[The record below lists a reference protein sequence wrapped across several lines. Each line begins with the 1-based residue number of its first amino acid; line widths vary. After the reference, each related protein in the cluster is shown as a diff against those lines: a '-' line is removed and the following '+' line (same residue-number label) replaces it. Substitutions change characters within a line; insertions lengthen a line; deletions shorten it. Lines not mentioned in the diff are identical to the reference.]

1 VSGWPVAAD
10 YDEAIQNPHL
20 NFDDRELKEGEPEY
34 DPYGSPA
41 VRSGNFAS
49 VYMLQTPKRKVAVR
63 CFLREIPDQQERYQA
78 ISRDL
83 LGLGLPYTVNFEF
96 LSKGIKVHGDWFPVL
111 KMDWCDG
118 EQLDRYLER
127 NLDNQAK
134 IRRLADK
141 WFEMS
146 VALRKVGIAHGDLS
160 HGNIMVLDDEFK
172 LIDYDGMF
180 VPRLAGRKSNERGL
194 EHYQH
199 PGRTD
204 DHFGRY
210 LDNFSHWVT
219 YTTLVGLGEDKEL
232 WRLVNIA
239 DKHLIFNKNDFEHP
253 NRSKTFDILK
263 THEDKT
269 LRTYATT
276 VENLLQYD
284 VEQIPDFHPDK
295 PILYPPESVTK
306 KSAATKLGDRGGLF
320 KPLDEQKVGDRGNL
334 FENKP
339 KESDRGNL
347 FVEPAKVEP
356 QNNLPQK
363 AQGVSRYGRSVSPLQ
378 IGVGVLAA
386 TAVIGLIAVTVP
398 SLLKNNTEDTQDS
411 PVKLLLTGINSAK
424 TDDTLNARKAYQ
436 KIISNKS
443 IDAKLRSKALTLYGL
458 TYVEPALN
466 SGEQAKLV
474 DATQC
479 FTDAIALDKDNAEAF
494 YSRGKMYE
502 AMKKTEAAKDD
513 FKSSKSIDGNVQE
526 YKDALTKLSK

>member
-1 VSGWPVAAD
+1 VTSGWPVAAD

-34 DPYGSPA
+34 DKYGSPA

-49 VYMLQTPKRKVAVR
+49 VYMLQGPKRKVAVR

-118 EQLDRYLER
+118 EQLDRYIER
-127 NLDNQAK
+127 NLDNQPK
-134 IRRLADK
+134 LRRLADK

-204 DHFGRY
+204 AHFGRY
-210 LDNFSHWVT
+210 LDNFSHWVM

-239 DKHLIFNKNDFEHP
+239 DKHLIFNKNDFEQP
-253 NRSKTFDILK
+253 TRSKTFDILK
-263 THEDKT
+263 SHEDKT

-276 VENLLQYD
+276 VENLLLYD
-284 VEQIPDFHPDK
+284 IEQIPDFHPDK
-295 PILYPPESVTK
+295 PILFPPEQSQSK
-306 KSAATKLGDRGGLF
+306 KSAPARLGDRGGLF
-320 KPLDEQKVGDRGNL
+320 TPVADKTTGGDRSKL
-334 FENKP
+334 FDNP
-339 KESDRGNL
+339 TKERDRGNL
-347 FVEPAKVEP
+347 FVEPVEP
-356 QNNLPQK
+356 VKVAEAPKQ
-363 AQGVSRYGRSVSPLQ
+363 QGVSRYGRSMSPMV
-378 IGVGVLAA
+378 IGGIVTAVVGIASGVLLLYGLNKSGPNNSDAA
-386 TAVIGLIAVTVP
+386 LNP
-398 SLLKNNTEDTQDS
+398 LF
-411 PVKLLLTGINSAK
+411 TGINSAK
-424 TDDTLNARKAYQ
+424 TDSVFDARKKYQ
-436 KIISNKS
+436 SVIDDPNTNKRVKS
-443 IDAKLRSKALTLYGL
+443 EALTLMGL
-458 TYVEPALN
+458 SYLEPAVS
-466 SGEQAKLV
+466 SGDKAKLQEAS
-474 DATQC
+474 DY
-479 FTDAIALDKDNAEAF
+479 FTKAIALDKNNDDAF
-494 YSRGKMYE
+494 YSRGKTYE
-502 AMKKTEAAKDD
+502 VLKKLEAAKNDYR
-513 FKSSKSIDGNVQE
+513 SSQTIDNNLQE
-526 YKDALTKLSK
+526 YKDALKKLE